1 MKRFEGKV
9 AIVTGGNSGIDLAEA
24 RRLHG
29 EGARVA
35 ITSPDKAKLDE
46 AEASIGEN
54 VVTVVI
60 DLAKVTRIDRLL
72 DLLSSRVAT
81 HNVLFVNAGIG
92 RFAPCEK
99 CLFHYPESDTRSQR
113 RRSRVPL

>member
-29 EGARVA
+29 EGARAA

-54 VVTVVI
+54 VVVI
-60 DLAKVTRIDRLL
+60 DLTKVTQIDRLL
-72 DLLSSRVAT
+72 DLLSSSVAT